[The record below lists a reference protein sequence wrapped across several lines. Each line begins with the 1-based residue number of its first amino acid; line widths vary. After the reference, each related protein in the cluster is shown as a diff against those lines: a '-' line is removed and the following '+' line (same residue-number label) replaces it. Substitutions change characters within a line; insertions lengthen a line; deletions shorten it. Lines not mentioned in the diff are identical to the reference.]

1 MDSVHRPKVSV
12 CIPTFRRNERL
23 RVLLDDLV
31 RQDHLPDQVV
41 VVDNDAAGGARPVI
55 EALRA
60 DRPPFVLD
68 YEVQP
73 VPNISI
79 TRNRTVALATGEWL
93 AFIDDDER
101 APVPWLG
108 GMLLAAQKYQA
119 DAILSP
125 VVPELP
131 PEAPKWLRRGKLYEF
146 AHQPEGAPVPTNC
159 MRFGNVLLRGDLV
172 RGEAEPF
179 DARFGLTAGEDIDL
193 LARLARKGSKIIWTE
208 TAPVIEPI
216 EPKRLSLAWLLR
228 RALGGGQGFARYAVV
243 GGFGSL
249 GPFGRSGLYAG
260 ALMKMLVS
268 AIVAILVLPF
278 GRHHGALWLIKATAN
293 AGKLS
298 VLWGGRHEIYGR
310 PG

>member
-1 MDSVHRPKVSV
+1 MDSVHRTTVSV
-12 CIPTFRRNERL
+12 CIPTFRRNDRL
-23 RVLLDDLV
+23 RALLDDLA
-31 RQDHLPDQVV
+31 RQERLPDQVV
-41 VVDNDAAGGARPVI
+41 VVDNDAAGGARVVI
-55 EALRA
+55 EALLA
-60 DRPPFVLD
+60 THPPFTLD

-101 APVPWLG
+101 APAPWIG
-108 GMLLAAQKYQA
+108 AMLVAAQKYAA

-131 PEAPKWLRRGKLYEF
+131 PDAPKWLRRGKLYEF

-159 MRFGNVLLRGDLV
+159 MRFGNVLLRGALV
-172 RGEAEPF
+172 RRETEPF

-208 TAPVIEPI
+208 AAPVVEPI
-216 EPKRLSLAWLLR
+216 EPRRLSLGWLLR
-228 RALGGGQGFARYAVV
+228 RALGGGQGFARYAVA

-249 GPFGRSGLYAG
+249 GPLGRAGLYGG
-260 ALMKMLVS
+260 ALTKMLVS
-268 AIVAILVLPF
+268 AAVAILVLPF
-278 GRHHGALWLIKATAN
+278 GRHHCALWLIKATAN